1 MTTVAGA
8 PPKQLLSRNIGW
20 KQRQQATVGDVEA
33 SMTSHDKHQD
43 CGPMGTSYPKQIRSA
58 FRDLTVKDC
67 LAPGWPYTKAAPTR
81 AKKLFS

>member
-1 MTTVAGA
+1 
-8 PPKQLLSRNIGW
+8 
-20 KQRQQATVGDVEA
+20 
-33 SMTSHDKHQD
+33 
-43 CGPMGTSYPKQIRSA
+43 MGTSYPKQIRSA